1 MSYRTWLQRCFA
13 LAAACGSVSA
23 CAGFGDVGGMACPEL
38 GGGALSG
45 NFAADA
51 KANGTLRAFVQAS
64 GDLARLSAK
73 VEGEVSAACGR
84 IGKDIGLTAAQMGEG
99 TKAKCDAVTSK
110 IDEIM
115 SGGVSLKASFTPPEC
130 QVSANAEATCSAQC
144 SGKVDPGSIV
154 ANCEPAQLSGT
165 CEGTCGGSCQ
175 GTCNGTCS
183 GTCSAK
189 DAKGNCI
196 GQCQGTCSGQCQG
209 TCHAKCSGTWKAPR
223 CKTTVKGPS
232 ADVKCKASCEAHAE
246 LTAQCTEPKVQVQAS
261 ANTAQMAKL
270 VASLQVN
277 LPILVRAELAYG
289 KRIAGQIKTL
299 VEISGELPGIIG
311 QAGMHAAACVGASA
325 DAVLNAQVS
334 LSVSVQASASVSGK
348 AGAHGG

>member
-38 GGGALSG
+38 GGGALGG

-99 TKAKCDAVTSK
+99 SKAKCDAVTSK

-130 QVSANAEATCSAQC
+130 QVSANAEGDVLGAVQRE
-144 SGKVDPGSIV
+144 GGSREHRRQLRTSTAERHLRGDV
-154 ANCEPAQLSGT
+154 RRELSGHLQRDLLRYLLGQGR
-165 CEGTCGGSCQ
+165 EGQ
-175 GTCNGTCS
+175 L
-183 GTCSAK
+183 
-189 DAKGNCI
+189 
-196 GQCQGTCSGQCQG
+196 
-209 TCHAKCSGTWKAPR
+209 HRP
-223 CKTTVKGPS
+223 
-232 ADVKCKASCEAHAE
+232 
-246 LTAQCTEPKVQVQAS
+246 
-261 ANTAQMAKL
+261 
-270 VASLQVN
+270 
-277 LPILVRAELAYG
+277 
-289 KRIAGQIKTL
+289 
-299 VEISGELPGIIG
+299 
-311 QAGMHAAACVGASA
+311 
-325 DAVLNAQVS
+325 
-334 LSVSVQASASVSGK
+334 VSG
-348 AGAHGG
+348 HL